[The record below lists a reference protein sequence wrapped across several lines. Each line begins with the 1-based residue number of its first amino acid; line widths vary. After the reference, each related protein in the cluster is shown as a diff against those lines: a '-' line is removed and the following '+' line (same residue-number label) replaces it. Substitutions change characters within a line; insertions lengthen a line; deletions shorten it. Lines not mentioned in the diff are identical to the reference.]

1 MSNHLEGDIISPQEA
16 PNGGVIRVER
26 VWQHRHDL
34 EIRSPKPRYR
44 SSALLAIGAG
54 GLVLATVCAFAY
66 GNLPSTNAP
75 VATDAVASYPVGQE
89 KVVPSSTLR
98 DIVDTTPPTMMV
110 SEAATEAVSPAF
122 TVVPTKRPV
131 YAAAKSGGTEA
142 INSVG
147 VIGQAG
153 DVTRYDRCSPRCES
167 RDPLLGGKVVTT
179 APPLPNTVETRTS
192 EPEDGNRAAE
202 FGTAALN
209 GAGYV
214 LVQTAAL
221 PFTTLKLG
229 RDAVVSLSEW
239 D

>member
-34 EIRSPKPRYR
+34 ELSSPKPRYGP
-44 SSALLAIGAG
+44 SALLAIVAG
-54 GLVLATVCAFAY
+54 GLVLATVCVFAY
-66 GNLPSTNAP
+66 SNFPSSNAQ

-89 KVVPSSTLR
+89 KVVPSSTLQ
-98 DIVDTTPPTMMV
+98 DIVDTTPPTVMV
-110 SEAATEAVSPAF
+110 NEAVTEAGPPAF

-131 YAAAKSGGTEA
+131 YAAARSKETEA
-142 INSVG
+142 IPSVEAI
-147 VIGQAG
+147 VQAG
-153 DVTRYDRCSPRCES
+153 GVAHYDRCSPRCES
-167 RDPLLGGKVVTT
+167 QDPLLADKIFNT
-179 APPLPNTVETRTS
+179 APPRPDTVERRTA
-192 EPEDGNRAAE
+192 ELEDGNRTSE

-214 LVQTAAL
+214 LIQTAAL
-221 PFTTLKLG
+221 PFTTLELG
-229 RDAVVSLSEW
+229 RDAVVSMAER

>member
-34 EIRSPKPRYR
+34 ELSSPKPRYR
-44 SSALLAIGAG
+44 PSALLAIGAG
-54 GLVLATVCAFAY
+54 GLVLATVCVFAY
-66 GNLPSTNAP
+66 ANLPSTNAQ
-75 VATDAVASYPVGQE
+75 VVTEAVASYPVGQE

-98 DIVDTTPPTMMV
+98 DIVDTTPATVMV

-142 INSVG
+142 ITSLG
-147 VIGQAG
+147 AIGQAG
-153 DVTRYDRCSPRCES
+153 DDTRYDRCSPRCES
-167 RDPLLGGKVVTT
+167 QDPLLRGKVVNTPIPRPDTVDPRT
-179 APPLPNTVETRTS
+179 AELQ
-192 EPEDGNRAAE
+192 DGNRAAE
-202 FGTAALN
+202 FGPAALN

-229 RDAVVSLSEW
+229 RDAVVSLSER